1 MKHTVENKS
10 EVLANIRRITDD
22 LNSLLGKK
30 IIDKH
35 SEKLRKQKIEQF
47 NKLLISEDLKLVQED
62 SVKDK
67 CTAINLPYLEK
78 IIESFSPSE
87 SASDIK
93 KDRNQLPQ
101 IVFLGNFRY
110 LSLSDQRHVCK
121 SLGFEYY
128 KNIPFGVAND
138 NQMLNL
144 AYKWAFISDYTKLI
158 VVGDAYDFQ
167 KIKKDLYKKYLD
179 DIKTFGPPIFEK
191 NKIPII
197 IESEF
202 IKLHKEYPNIT
213 NSSIWTKGFIKNKS
227 G

>member
-1 MKHTVENKS
+1 MKYTIENKS
-10 EVLANIRRITDD
+10 EVLENIRRITSD

-30 IIDKH
+30 IIDKRNEE
-35 SEKLRKQKIEQF
+35 SRKQKIERL
-47 NKLLISEDLKLVQED
+47 NRLLISEDLKLVQEN

-67 CTAINLPYLEK
+67 CTTINLTHLEK
-78 IIESFSPSE
+78 IIEGFSPSE
-87 SASDIK
+87 SVSDIK

-110 LSLSDQRHVCK
+110 LSLSDQRHACK

-128 KNIPFGVAND
+128 KNIPFGVANN

-144 AYKWAFISDYTKLI
+144 AYKWTFISDYTKLI
-158 VVGDAYDFQ
+158 VVGDVYDFQ

-197 IESEF
+197 MESEF

-213 NSSIWTKGFIKNKS
+213 NSSIWTKEFIKK
-227 G
+227 